1 MSKYFKYFEY
11 AYLFFAA
18 LFLFE
23 AFRIWGT
30 ERNKAYVFLL
40 FVAVAIGMY
49 FFKRRFRKKYEQR
62 NQN

>member
-11 AYLFFAA
+11 AYLVIAVFF
-18 LFLFE
+18 LYE
-23 AFRIWGT
+23 AFNVWDT
-30 ERNKAYVFLL
+30 EPGRAYFCVF
-40 FVAVAIGMY
+40 FVVMAVGMY

>member
-18 LFLFE
+18 LFLYKSFNVWNTD
-23 AFRIWGT
+23 RS
-30 ERNKAYVFLL
+30 NAYFFL
-40 FVAVAIGMY
+40 FFAAVAVGMY

-62 NQN
+62 NK

>member
-23 AFRIWGT
+23 AVRIWS
-30 ERNKAYVFLL
+30 EEPSKAYLFL
-40 FVAVAIGMY
+40 FFVVVAVGMY

>member
-23 AFRIWGT
+23 GFRLWSV
-30 ERNKAYVFLL
+30 EPSKAYIFL
-40 FVAVAIGMY
+40 FFAVVAVGMY
-49 FFKRRFRKKYEQR
+49 FFKRRFRQKYEQR
-62 NQN
+62 NQK